1 MFCAIVHPLTHRIED
16 NTKLDTET
24 HTMGPTPHYYD
35 EKGADDAAMWLCG
48 NRVGRR
54 QVGQGAAAKGTSSRG
69 MTLLHHDEG
78 VRVVRPSASVGNIS
92 SGGSSNETDRP
103 RVFASVP
110 QGVKGKPE
118 LGGDQQQRQ
127 GRVQSRRMNHS
138 DSFDS
143 LASMTLPTPRQED
156 LQRPLIHN
164 ARWTEKTIPRRRYRP
179 SERAIGGTRRAA
191 AAFSE
196 SSMGHGNVITWGGDE
211 TKGGG
216 GVGGGGSS
224 RDGAGGS
231 SALRSSASASLVQRT
246 PFALDS
252 VNEPTFVRVSRYG

>member
-1 MFCAIVHPLTHRIED
+1 
-16 NTKLDTET
+16 
-24 HTMGPTPHYYD
+24 MGPTPHYYD

-48 NRVGRR
+48 NKVGRR
-54 QVGQGAAAKGTSSRG
+54 QVGKGAAAKGTSSRG
-69 MTLLHHDEG
+69 MSLLHHDEG
-78 VRVVRPSASVGNIS
+78 VRVMRPSASVGSI
-92 SGGSSNETDRP
+92 GIGSPSPSPLPSPST
-103 RVFASVP
+103 RVFASVE

-118 LGGDQQQRQ
+118 LGGGGGGG
-127 GRVQSRRMNHS
+127 GREGEGGRGGWGGGRGHGQTQTRMGHS
-138 DSFDS
+138 DSLDS
-143 LASMTLPTPRQED
+143 LTLPTPRQEQM
-156 LQRPLIHN
+156 QRSMIHN

-179 SERAIGGTRRAA
+179 SERSIGGTRRAP

-211 TKGGG
+211 TKTSSRGGG
-216 GVGGGGSS
+216 GGGGGGGGS
-224 RDGAGGS
+224 R